1 MKIVILLAFLLC
13 AASAESIRET
23 ETMDPNGM
31 FDLMESS
38 GSLPDDED
46 LDDFYEDLDS
56 DSEDDEEDD
65 DDGSA
70 SGDEMDDLESTSD
83 TPTTTMG
90 NKIPENNFRD
100 SNNNDIDVLHID
112 NDIIPRKNVL
122 PDEAEPSNEI
132 SMASTASSFFSKTEV
147 IVALVAGTLVG
158 LLFAI
163 FIIVLLVM
171 RIRRSKGDLTYDTV
185 KKPIYKKAPTVEA

>member
-1 MKIVILLAFLLC
+1 MKGLIIVIAVLMC
-13 AASAESIRET
+13 TAAAESIRET

-46 LDDFYEDLDS
+46 LDDYYDDMDVDLDS
-56 DSEDDEEDD
+56 DSDE
-65 DDGSA
+65 GSA
-70 SGDEMDDLESTSD
+70 SGDDMDDLESTLD

-90 NKIPENNFRD
+90 NKIPENNVID
-100 SNNNDIDVLHID
+100 LKKDVLQID
-112 NDIIPRKNVL
+112 NEIIHKKNL
-122 PDEAEPSNEI
+122 IPDDSEPSNEI
-132 SMASTASSFFSKTEV
+132 SMASTANSFFSKTEV
-147 IVALVAGTLVG
+147 IVALVAGALVG

-171 RIRRSKGDLTYDTV
+171 RIRRNKGDLTYDAV
-185 KKPIYKKAPTVEA
+185 KKPIYKKASTVEA

>member
-1 MKIVILLAFLLC
+1 MKGIFIIIAMLIC
-13 AASAESIRET
+13 ATAAESIRET

-46 LDDFYEDLDS
+46 LDDYYDDVDS
-56 DSEDDEEDD
+56 DSDE
-65 DDGSA
+65 GSA
-70 SGDEMDDLESTSD
+70 SGDDDEMDDLESTLD

-90 NKIPENNFRD
+90 NKIPEND
-100 SNNNDIDVLHID
+100 VIDLKNDDFLQ
-112 NDIIPRKNVL
+112 NENEIIPRKNL
-122 PDEAEPSNEI
+122 IPDESETSNEI
-132 SMASTASSFFSKTEV
+132 SMASTANSFFSKTEV
-147 IVALVAGTLVG
+147 IVALAAGALVG

-171 RIRRSKGDLTYDTV
+171 RIRRNKGDLTYDAV
-185 KKPIYKKAPTVEA
+185 KKPIYKKASTVEA

>member
-1 MKIVILLAFLLC
+1 MKSVLIVLALLIC
-13 AASAESIRET
+13 AAAAESIRET

-31 FDLMESS
+31 FDDIMESS

-46 LDDFYEDLDS
+46 LDDHYEDS
-56 DSEDDEEDD
+56 DSADE
-65 DDGSA
+65 GSG
-70 SGDEMDDLESTSD
+70 SGDEMDDLESTPD

-90 NKIPENNFRD
+90 NKIPENDFRGPK
-100 SNNNDIDVLHID
+100 NDIDVFQTG
-112 NDIIPRKNVL
+112 NDIMVKKNAL
-122 PDEAEPSNEI
+122 PNGAEQSNEI
-132 SMASTASSFFSKTEV
+132 SMASTVNSFFSKTEV
-147 IVALVAGTLVG
+147 IVALVAGTVVG

-171 RIRRSKGDLTYDTV
+171 RIRRNKGDLTYDTV